1 MFFAKKRRRNAADDD
16 YVIFL
21 LLFFFFTGRKLR
33 ALSFFIIGLHL
44 RLPPGT
50 ESKVFATQ
58 MTHRVVET
66 QYGSLRGVL
75 VTPPDPSLP
84 QVEAYL
90 GLEYA
95 SLLGGELRFM
105 APTSPVGRWQGVR
118 PALKFKPVCPQR
130 LPDLREM
137 RTTMS
142 SARFERWKRLVPF
155 LERQQEDCLNLN
167 VYVPV
172 RGRTKYITSPFVCPC
187 DALCLCLSVF
197 NCFSRLVPLYHSLI
211 RVVPYSLFAYS

>member
-1 MFFAKKRRRNAADDD
+1 MFFAKNRRKNAADYD
-16 YVIFL
+16 VIFL
-21 LLFFFFTGRKLR
+21 LLFFFFAGRKLR
-33 ALSFFIIGLHL
+33 AFSFFFIGLHL
-44 RLPPGT
+44 RLPAGT

-58 MTHRVVET
+58 MGHRVIET
-66 QYGSLRGVL
+66 QYGRLRGIL
-75 VTPPDPSLP
+75 VTPPDPALP

-137 RTTMS
+137 RATMS

-155 LERQQEDCLNLN
+155 LERQQEECLNLN

-172 RGRTKYITSPFVCPC
+172 RGRTE
-187 DALCLCLSVF
+187 
-197 NCFSRLVPLYHSLI
+197 
-211 RVVPYSLFAYS
+211 